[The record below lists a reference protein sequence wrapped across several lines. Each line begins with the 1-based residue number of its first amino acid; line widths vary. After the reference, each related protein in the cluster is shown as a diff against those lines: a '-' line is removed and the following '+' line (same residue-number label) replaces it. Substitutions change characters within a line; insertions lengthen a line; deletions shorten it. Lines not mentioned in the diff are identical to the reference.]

1 MTPFLAITG
10 FLLFVALSV
19 LVQLAIA
26 KWRYEKK
33 RQAQKLAQAGQARP
47 ARRPKA

>member
-1 MTPFLAITG
+1 MKLTPFLAVTG

-19 LVQLAIA
+19 LIQLAVA

-33 RQAQKLAQAGQARP
+33 RAEKRRAEAEAKRGRP
-47 ARRPKA
+47 S

>member
-19 LVQLAIA
+19 LVQLAVA

-33 RQAQKLAQAGQARP
+33 LREQKLARANQAREN
-47 ARRPKA
+47 RRDR

>member
-19 LVQLAIA
+19 LVQLAIL
-26 KWRYEKK
+26 KWRHEKRVAEQK
-33 RQAQKLAQAGQARP
+33 RRKLED
-47 ARRPKA
+47 RRSKTD

>member
-26 KWRYEKK
+26 KWRHEKK
-33 RQAQKLAQAGQARP
+33 LREQKLARAHQARE
-47 ARRPKA
+47 AKRPKD

>member
-1 MTPFLAITG
+1 MTPFLAVTG

-33 RQAQKLAQAGQARP
+33 L
-47 ARRPKA
+47 RRKKNRA